1 MTEQEHKICPV
12 CGKDACIETCLG
24 DTCSQECARTLV
36 IVEVG
41 RELLK
46 LLRVLAYPVYYS
58 TPEGGVTP
66 IPPSHLEAMKHG
78 MGGGAT
84 WDEGQGR
91 YVPVEEAEPAPHPT
105 KTFLPPEPPLGKE
118 CRAFSWGDVPWG
130 TGPKPGWWD
139 KADY

>member
-58 TPEGGVTP
+58 TPEGGITP
-66 IPPSHLEAMKHG
+66 VPP
-78 MGGGAT
+78 
-84 WDEGQGR
+84 GQVGPR
-91 YVPVEEAEPAPHPT
+91 HSWPAAEPAPHPT
-105 KTFLPPEPPLGKE
+105 DQEPSPP
-118 CRAFSWGDVPWG
+118 A
-130 TGPKPGWWD
+130 TPKPSWWD
-139 KADY
+139 EADY